1 MDIHILLSYFS
12 SDRDF
17 QRVDLSV
24 CVCTPCAIDK
34 CCTLFFHYFAI
45 VCFIVPWCPSVHRA
59 IHIIIYFRPDLS
71 TCIVCRYHIVLLW
84 SILIYIRTLQTYQLL
99 CFNWNSN
106 STAFTI
112 FLCSLF
118 SPSYFCSSSSFIF
131 SLSLIPFFS
140 PLFLVFVLCTL
151 VGFSF
156 SQAIQYACLLS
167 NKIFTTSHSLSLN
180 STQLSS
186 HSSFLALLK
195 RGLVTQVNYGFEC
208 VWCVCV
214 CRPYFQSGRDPTN
227 QAIDPPYSLKLSI
240 SPFSSFLIIT
250 AAFRTVSS
258 RKCTSTTHVFP
269 NSLPLLLM
277 LYVYLY
283 VSLSSCYF
291 TSTTDTHPKCVMSR
305 WSIYD
310 HHGSRYFFLLK
321 SEREGEWKCWK
332 RDIPII
338 IKRTY

>member
-1 MDIHILLSYFS
+1 MHACFLTRFSQHHILSLSQLDSAQLSFLFPCFTQKRFS
-12 SDRDF
+12 DSSKLR
-17 QRVDLSV
+17 LWV
-24 CVCTPCAIDK
+24 CVM
-34 CCTLFFHYFAI
+34 
-45 VCFIVPWCPSVHRA
+45 
-59 IHIIIYFRPDLS
+59 
-71 TCIVCRYHIVLLW
+71 
-84 SILIYIRTLQTYQLL
+84 
-99 CFNWNSN
+99 
-106 STAFTI
+106 
-112 FLCSLF
+112 
-118 SPSYFCSSSSFIF
+118 
-131 SLSLIPFFS
+131 
-140 PLFLVFVLCTL
+140 
-151 VGFSF
+151 
-156 SQAIQYACLLS
+156 
-167 NKIFTTSHSLSLN
+167 
-180 STQLSS
+180 
-186 HSSFLALLK
+186 
-195 RGLVTQVNYGFEC
+195 
-208 VWCVCV
+208 CV

-269 NSLPLLLM
+269 NSFPLLLM